1 MTDTITLPLHNVE
14 IDRGTAVITVEV
26 PEHEIRVLRA
36 VHGVAEVPDKGES
49 DDERDFDANA
59 DAEWDRLV
67 RTYKRPNMQD
77 AVQIAYPTVAPPPF
91 GCQGGRSILSC
102 AHARHPRERR
112 SAGVCV
118 IRACRWPTCL
128 RKVPRMGRAPRPC
141 VTSAER
147 DLGRA

>member
-36 VHGVAEVPDKGES
+36 VHGVAEVQDKGES

-67 RTYKRPNMQD
+67 RTYKRPNLPD
-77 AVQIAYPTVAPPPF
+77 AVQIAYPTGSGALKAAGFNTDGSRSKEAP
-91 GCQGGRSILSC
+91 Q
-102 AHARHPRERR
+102 
-112 SAGVCV
+112 AGV
-118 IRACRWPTCL
+118 RNHKKP
-128 RKVPRMGRAPRPC
+128 
-141 VTSAER
+141 SAKSKAAKA
-147 DLGRA
+147 DK